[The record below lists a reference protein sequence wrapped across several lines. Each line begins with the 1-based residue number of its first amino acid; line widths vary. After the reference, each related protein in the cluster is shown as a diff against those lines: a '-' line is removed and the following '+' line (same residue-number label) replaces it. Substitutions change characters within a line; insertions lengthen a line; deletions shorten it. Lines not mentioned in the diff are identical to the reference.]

1 MTQELTRREALSTTA
16 ATIGGLLAGCSSDE
30 EGETETE
37 TDGVN
42 RTLDG
47 ETPNWVEP
55 EETEANPDIVSEDS
69 VFVEEGET
77 VAVGNS
83 EETYIF
89 TVTEVEDSSYAKM
102 RVHND
107 VTVDAI
113 EGEQFDYLLM
123 IWKQKMLLVLAK
135 RLLKNLRE

>member
-1 MTQELTRREALSTTA
+1 MNQKSSRRKFLGTA
-16 ATIGGLLAGCSSDE
+16 GATIGSLLAGCNSDDS
-30 EGETETE
+30 TERTDTG
-37 TDGVN
+37 TDGIN
-42 RTLDG
+42 QTLEGNGSD
-47 ETPNWVEP
+47 PNL
-55 EETEANPDIVSEDS
+55 VSEDS